1 VERAGSLASLPDD
14 LTGSPPTARAGD
26 DALSAV
32 LRTIRLSGT
41 LQFCFMPRGDWQT
54 DAAPSLARLAGGR
67 DGGAGGGRVVP
78 FHIVA
83 DGRCWLRVGDAR
95 LELSA
100 GDVIAF
106 PFGTP
111 HQLGC
116 GAGGPTV
123 TPVKDL
129 PPKPW
134 REIPVMRYGDGG
146 TATRLLC
153 GFLQFGSMAFRPLHD
168 ALPPVLLVRT
178 ASDPD
183 AAWLRATL
191 ERIVAEAEH
200 ARPGGLSVL
209 ERLTEVTF
217 IELLRHGIAG
227 LAPGS
232 VGWLAAMA
240 DPRLGACL
248 SAIHADPRRDW
259 SLADLS
265 SVAGLS
271 RSAVAER
278 FATVLATSP
287 VRYVREWRLCLAG
300 DALRTTDRPI
310 ADIAF
315 EAGYGSEAAFSRA
328 FAKAFDSPPAAWR
341 NAASA

>member
-1 VERAGSLASLPDD
+1 MERVGSLASLPDD
-14 LTGSPPTARAGD
+14 LTANPLPPRGGD

-54 DAAPSLARLAGGR
+54 DAAPSLARLAGGV
-67 DGGAGGGRVVP
+67 GVAGGRVVP

-83 DGRCWLRVGDAR
+83 EGDCWLQVGADR
-95 LELSA
+95 LALSA

-106 PFGTP
+106 PFGAP
-111 HQLGC
+111 HQLGS
-116 GAGGPTV
+116 GPGGPTV

-134 REIPVMRYGDGG
+134 REIPVMRYGQDG

-178 ASDPD
+178 ARDPD

-191 ERIVAEAEH
+191 ERIVFEAEH
-200 ARPGGLSVL
+200 ARPGGLSVI
-209 ERLTEVTF
+209 ERLTEITF
-217 IELLRHGIAG
+217 IELLRHGIAR

-248 SAIHADPRRDW
+248 SAIHADPHREW

-278 FATVLATSP
+278 FATVLSTSP

-328 FAKAFDSPPAAWR
+328 FAKTFASPPAAWR
-341 NAASA
+341 HAGQP